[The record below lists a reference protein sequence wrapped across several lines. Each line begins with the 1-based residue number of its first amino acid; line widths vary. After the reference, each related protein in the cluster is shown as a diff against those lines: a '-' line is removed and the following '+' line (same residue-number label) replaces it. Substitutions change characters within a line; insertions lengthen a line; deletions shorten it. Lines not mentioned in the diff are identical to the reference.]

1 MSEDVEI
8 EFDDLMDK
16 NILEFSV
23 ADIQW
28 LKGYAHTFYNFQKE
42 QEKEIEQLKR
52 QIKIKNK
59 YCQLIYDIGFDYDG
73 YERPDDLKMIID
85 ELVSYSIDAIN
96 SDDKKVMYED
106 SNGIKSNILME
117 EINE

>member
-1 MSEDVEI
+1 MNEYDEK
-8 EFDDLMDK
+8 EFFDK
-16 NILEFSV
+16 SIKMLEKDYGNNF
-23 ADIQW
+23 ANDFKDIYIKQ
-28 LKGYAHTFYNFQKE
+28 Q
-42 QEKEIEQLKR
+42 KEIEQLKR

-73 YERPDDLKMIID
+73 YEGPNDLKMIID

-106 SNGIKSNILME
+106 SNGVKSNILME
-117 EINE
+117 EING

>member
-1 MSEDVEI
+1 MKTIKLTNEEYI
-8 EFDDLMDK
+8 EL
-16 NILEFSV
+16 LENERKEFLR
-23 ADIQW
+23 DISR
-28 LKGYAHTFYNFQKE
+28 KD
-42 QEKEIEQLKR
+42 KEIEQLKR

-73 YERPDDLKMIID
+73 YEKPNDLKMIID

-117 EINE
+117 EIDG